1 MKKKRTL
8 MTKRT
13 APYLMILPAMAMIAV
28 FMFYPIFMTFFNSFH
43 NYVLTRPKDY
53 GFIGVENYKTLFA
66 DPVFWQGLKTTLIW
80 TFWNVFFQAI
90 LGLAVAVLMN
100 VDFKGRKLYR
110 MVVFSPWAFGGM
122 IVALVFS
129 YMFTGQT
136 GVINDLLVKSGLIN
150 ERIAW
155 LATGSRA
162 RAVLIFTTTWR
173 GIPFF
178 AVSFLAALQ
187 SIPNDYYEAANVD
200 GASTIYQFMHITMP
214 LIKNTV
220 VLTTMLRTIWTFN
233 IVDIIAGMTG
243 GGPNNATMTLP
254 MYLMNKF
261 NLSLDIGYSSAM
273 AAVMALILAVFAIIY
288 ALVGGFGKEGDL

>member
-1 MKKKRTL
+1 MKTQPDL
-8 MTKRT
+8 DS
-13 APYLMILPAMAMIAV
+13 LCL
-28 FMFYPIFMTFFNSFH
+28 F
-43 NYVLTRPKDY
+43 
-53 GFIGVENYKTLFA
+53 GFVVYKL
-66 DPVFWQGLKTTLIW
+66 L
-80 TFWNVFFQAI
+80 
-90 LGLAVAVLMN
+90 

-187 SIPNDYYEAANVD
+187 SIPNVTMRRPMWTAQAPLPVYAHYHAAD
-200 GASTIYQFMHITMP
+200 
-214 LIKNTV
+214 
-220 VLTTMLRTIWTFN
+220 
-233 IVDIIAGMTG
+233 
-243 GGPNNATMTLP
+243 
-254 MYLMNKF
+254 
-261 NLSLDIGYSSAM
+261 
-273 AAVMALILAVFAIIY
+273 
-288 ALVGGFGKEGDL
+288 